1 MIRSTTIRVAA
12 VGVLA
17 AALVAGSA
25 TAALAATEPAAT
37 VGSKADLYMAS
48 GADGTI
54 YAKGTQ
60 LGFEDPVI
68 ARPDTVDINA
78 TFPGTPDT
86 TMAKTFVAP
95 RGQENDPSKWVAWTD
110 TYLDDNKNMYLP
122 VLSLG
127 NQTSGNLS
135 TVKAGGEFSLGFA
148 FMKNNGLTVSDGG
161 AYFAFINVDNGGTFA
176 FATPSGTV
184 PPPAPG
190 GQFDVTLNAD
200 VTDGGPQVLTLS
212 NPSAASAAING
223 AQMVDGKSTSTG
235 TLGAFTVTD
244 TRYSTHPGWTLTSMV
259 TEFTNTGD
267 ATKKIGAKQL
277 GLAPK
282 IAAANPNVVV
292 SDPQVAGAGV
302 YPSVFAQANADKPAA
317 GAVSF
322 DADLKFVA
330 PVGSAVGTYTSKLTL
345 TLVSK

>member
-1 MIRSTTIRVAA
+1 MIRSTSIRVAA
-12 VGVLA
+12 VGILA

-25 TAALAATEPAAT
+25 TAALAATEPVAT
-37 VGSKADLYMAS
+37 VGSKGPLFAAS

-54 YAKGTQ
+54 YPKGTQ

-78 TFPGTPDT
+78 TFPGSPDT
-86 TMAKTFVAP
+86 TIAKTFVAP

-135 TVKAGGEFSLGFA
+135 TVKAGGDFSLGFA

-161 AYFAFINVDNGGTFA
+161 AYFTYINVDNGGTFK
-176 FATPSGTV
+176 FATPGAVV
-184 PPPAPG
+184 PPVENG
-190 GQFDVTLNAD
+190 GEFDVTLNAEVID
-200 VTDGGPQVLTLS
+200 PSVPEKLTLTAPKS
-212 NPSAASAAING
+212 NTATIGSPSA
-223 AQMVDGKSTSTG
+223 VDGLSTSTG
-235 TLGAFTVTD
+235 TLGVFSVTD
-244 TRYSTHPGWTLTSMV
+244 TRYRTHPGWTLTTSV
-259 TEFTNTGD
+259 TEFSNSAD
-267 ATKKIGAKQL
+267 ATKKIGARQL
-277 GLAPK
+277 GVSPITAQ
-282 IAAANPNVVV
+282 NPNVVV
-292 SDPQVAGAGV
+292 AAPQVAGSAA
-302 YPSVFAQANADKPAA
+302 YPSVFAQANADQPAA
-317 GAVSF
+317 GTVEF

-330 PVGSAVGTYTSKLTL
+330 PAGSPVGTYTSKLTL

>member
-1 MIRSTTIRVAA
+1 MIRTTSIRVAA
-12 VGVLA
+12 VGILA

-25 TAALAATEPAAT
+25 TAALAATEPVAT
-37 VGSKADLYMAS
+37 VGSKGALYAAS
-48 GADGTI
+48 GADGSI
-54 YAKGTQ
+54 IPKATQ

-68 ARPDTVDINA
+68 ARPDTVDLNA
-78 TFPGTPDT
+78 TFPGSADT

-110 TYLDDNKNMYLP
+110 TYLDDNANMYLP

-135 TVKAGGEFSLGFA
+135 TVKAGGDFSLGFA

-161 AYFAFINVDNGGTFA
+161 AYFTFINVDNGGTWT
-176 FATPSGTV
+176 FATPSDVVV
-184 PPPAPG
+184 PPVEG
-190 GQFDVTLNAD
+190 GEFDVELNAD
-200 VTDGGPQVLTLS
+200 VVDGGPQVLTLS
-212 NPSAASAAING
+212 NPASTSATIGNAA
-223 AQMVDGKSTSTG
+223 MVDGKSTSTG

-259 TEFTNTGD
+259 TEFTKNDD
-267 ATKKIGAKQL
+267 ATKKIGAQQL

-292 SDPQVAGAGV
+292 SDPQVAGTGV
-302 YPSVFAQANADKPAA
+302 YPSVFAQANPDKPAA